1 MKAWISPADTGY
13 QLSGV
18 GGTCPAGS
26 IVGTEY
32 TTGAIVSDCDLH
44 VTYEKLTYEVT
55 PSASGGGTITPSEV
69 QLVPHG
75 ETITFTLTADTGF
88 EISEVAGT
96 CSGHLE
102 NSTYIT
108 DPITDNC
115 SVMVEFQ
122 TLPQVPEAPVLAVKE
137 VAGDEAVFDNPSKRC
152 RFISIEAY
160 HDLQRPRSRRGNESA
175 LHLLNVNTGNFEIS
189 ATSLAPIVKSQ
200 T

>member
-1 MKAWISPADTGY
+1 M
-13 QLSGV
+13 
-18 GGTCPAGS
+18 
-26 IVGTEY
+26 
-32 TTGAIVSDCDLH
+32 
-44 VTYEKLTYEVT
+44 VT

-88 EISEVAGT
+88 EISEGR
-96 CSGHLE
+96 HLFRASK

-115 SVMVEFQ
+115 GVVEFQ

-137 VAGDEAVFDNPSKRC
+137 VAGDGSCVSLTTSKRC

-160 HDLQRPRSRRGNESA
+160 TTTATPRS
-175 LHLLNVNTGNFEIS
+175 
-189 ATSLAPIVKSQ
+189 
-200 T
+200 